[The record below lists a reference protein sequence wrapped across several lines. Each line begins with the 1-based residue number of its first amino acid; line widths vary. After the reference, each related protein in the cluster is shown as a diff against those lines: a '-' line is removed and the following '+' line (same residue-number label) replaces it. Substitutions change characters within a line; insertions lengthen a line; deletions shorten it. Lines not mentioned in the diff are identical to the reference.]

1 MPITMLGSKIVIG
14 ILGLVFLLSSAV
26 SSRNI
31 NAKIYYYENNQ
42 FYGDLIINK
51 QKIPIILELCEENN
65 EKTTNT
71 NIDKKEKNE
80 KITDNKTPGSI
91 KIKIKNEK
99 GQEIV
104 FDRNMGSGEVSD
116 FDQECIGKITD
127 ALSEYIGSIKG
138 RSVPKTIKDGTV
150 GFLNYCKKDKNRKWF
165 KW

>member
-1 MPITMLGSKIVIG
+1 
-14 ILGLVFLLSSAV
+14 LSSAY
-26 SSRNI
+26 STRNI
-31 NAKIYYYENNQ
+31 NAKIYFYEDNKY
-42 FYGDLIINK
+42 YGDLIVNNT
-51 QKIPIILELCEENN
+51 KIPIILELCEENN
-65 EKTTNT
+65 EKTI
-71 NIDKKEKNE
+71 IDKKEKNE

-127 ALSEYIGSIKG
+127 ALSEFIGSIKG

>member
-1 MPITMLGSKIVIG
+1 MPVTMLGSKIVIG
-14 ILGLVFLLSSAV
+14 ILGLVFLLSSAY
-26 SSRNI
+26 STRNI

-42 FYGDLIINK
+42 FYGDLIVNNTK
-51 QKIPIILELCEENN
+51 MPIILELCEENN
-65 EKTTNT
+65 EKTT
-71 NIDKKEKNE
+71 IDKKEKN
-80 KITDNKTPGSI
+80 TDNKTPGSI

-138 RSVPKTIKDGTV
+138 RSVPKTIKDSTV